1 MLSGKVVVGGNL
13 VILGGGMVGC
23 ETADFLADPAGTPG
37 GTAVTIVEM
46 LGDVAMDVEPGERML
61 LLQRLGAK
69 QVKIITSAKVKEILD
84 DGVVVARNGQEEAIH
99 GMDNMILAMGTRSV
113 DELSEK
119 IKDKVAEVY
128 LVGDAKKPRKALE
141 AIAEGAEIGRKV

>member
-1 MLSGKVVVGGNL
+1 
-13 VILGGGMVGC
+13 
-23 ETADFLADPAGTPG
+23 
-37 GTAVTIVEM
+37 M

-84 DGVVVARNGQEEAIH
+84 DGVAVARNGQEEAIH

-128 LVGDAKKPRKALE
+128 LVGDAKKPRKVLE